1 MPSPDEGYD
10 HIIYL
15 RPADHPRPEYT
26 RDDILSILKRLKV
39 STRDAGTTATQRG
52 VGSYLR
58 HSGNCSRTNRARGYR
73 GGDGYQGSSRP
84 RGTLYG
90 SSRFASRVGGVAGS
104 NNSNW
109 RSPSSGQAT
118 NPNREGSDRQRSA
131 AVVNVPAMEGSKGS
145 SAEERHNST

>member
-15 RPADHPRPEYT
+15 RPADHPGPEYT
-26 RDDILSILKRLKV
+26 RDDMLSILKRLKS
-39 STRDAGTTATQRG
+39 STRDAAAPRS
-52 VGSYLR
+52 VGSYLS
-58 HSGNCSRTNRARGYR
+58 HTGSYSRTNRARGHR
-73 GGDGYQGSSRP
+73 GGDGYQGASRL

-90 SSRFASRVGGVAGS
+90 SSRFTSRVGGS

-109 RSPSSGQAT
+109 RSPSSGEDT
-118 NPNREGSDRQRSA
+118 NREGSDRQRLA
-131 AVVNVPAMEGSKGS
+131 AVPAMEGSKGRS